1 MSLDA
6 QRFVYNGQPVYNRFN
21 LMSDFTNEI
30 REKFGFSEEAFDIV
44 LETVRMLERL
54 GIVETVEGPVSRLLV
69 VQNWEKLL

>member
-1 MSLDA
+1 
-6 QRFVYNGQPVYNRFN
+6 
-21 LMSDFTNEI
+21 MSDFTNEI